1 MFRKVLIANGGEIAL
16 RAVRACREMG
26 IQSVVAHSTR
36 DRGSAAVRL
45 ADESVQIGPP
55 QPRKSYLNAAA
66 VIEAAVGAGVDAIHP
81 GYGFLSEDPD
91 FAEACEAA
99 GITFIGPP
107 AATMKQLGSKLSAR
121 ALMTRAGLPLL
132 PGSLDAVDLE
142 GALELAQEVGFPVI
156 VKASAGGGG
165 RGMRVLDGP
174 AGFTEAFRETRSAA
188 RLLFGDG
195 RVYLERYL
203 EVARHVE
210 IQILC

>member
-81 GYGFLSEDPD
+81 GYGFLSEHPG
-91 FAEACEAA
+91 FAEAFEAA
-99 GITFIGPP
+99 GIASIAPP
-107 AATMKQLGSKLSAR
+107 AAPMKR
-121 ALMTRAGLPLL
+121 R
-132 PGSLDAVDLE
+132 
-142 GALELAQEVGFPVI
+142 
-156 VKASAGGGG
+156 G
-165 RGMRVLDGP
+165 RGLY
-174 AGFTEAFRETRSAA
+174 
-188 RLLFGDG
+188 G
-195 RVYLERYL
+195 RASLRRGGL
-203 EVARHVE
+203 
-210 IQILC
+210 